1 MLNYI
6 WGIMMLFSTICAIFN
21 GRIQQLTNAIFTGSE
36 SAVALCIS
44 LLATVSFW
52 SGIMNVAKSS
62 GVVGFISKIL
72 HPIFKRLF
80 NISPNSQAAGAI
92 CMNISANMLG
102 LSNAAT
108 PFGLEAMQLLNEQN
122 PDKTTASDDM
132 ITFVLIN
139 TASVQIIPT
148 TIAQIRAKYN
158 AASPMD
164 ILLCVWLTSSFTLVF
179 TLVLNAVLRRI
190 KWDYLKSFSEITAK
204 KK

>member
-21 GRIQQLTNAIFTGSE
+21 SRIQQLTNAIFTGSE
-36 SAVALCIS
+36 NAVALCIS

-52 SGIMNVAKSS
+52 SGIMNIAKSS
-62 GVVGFISKIL
+62 GVVEFISKIL
-72 HPIFKRLF
+72 RPFFKLIF
-80 NISPNSQAAGAI
+80 NISPNSKAAGAI

-122 PDKTTASDDM
+122 PDKTTATDDM
-132 ITFVLIN
+132 ITFTLIN

-158 AASPMD
+158 AAAPMD
-164 ILLCVWLTSSFTLVF
+164 ILLCVWLTSGLMLFLTLILNSVF
-179 TLVLNAVLRRI
+179 RRI
-190 KWDYLKSFSEITAK
+190 KWRT
-204 KK
+204 